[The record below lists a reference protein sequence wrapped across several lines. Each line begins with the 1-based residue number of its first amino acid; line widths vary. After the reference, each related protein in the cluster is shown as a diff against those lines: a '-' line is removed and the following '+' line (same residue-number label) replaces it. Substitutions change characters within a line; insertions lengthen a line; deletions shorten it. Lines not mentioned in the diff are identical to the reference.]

1 MKAVL
6 ITTGNQIQTVEL
18 TQPLHRSLN
27 ELVGG
32 WIEIVRG
39 MNMKRPYLMICN
51 EDYCNLNLPGNFLG
65 SYFYGTQIHG
75 HPVLGNIV
83 IMKERGEELE
93 GLDDIEIRIIHE
105 ECSSLLHSR
114 KL

>member
-1 MKAVL
+1 MKAIL
-6 ITTGNQIQTVEL
+6 ITPGNQISVVEV
-18 TQPLHRSLN
+18 TQPLHRSLG

-39 MNMKRPYLMICN
+39 MNMKRPYVMICN
-51 EDYCNLNLPGNFLG
+51 ENYCYLDLAGNFLG
-65 SYFYGTQIHG
+65 SYIYGTQIHG

-83 IMKERGEELE
+83 IMKERGEGLE
-93 GLDDIEIRIIHE
+93 GLDDIEIRIIQE
-105 ECSSLLHSR
+105 ECSSLLHSK